1 MKSIAVLLLCKR
13 LSLFIALD
21 LLSNDSEKKVYVI
34 ILYILSNYIKRKRE
48 RKRANDR
55 NVFGLILILEVFLCS
70 KLFPSKKVK

>member
-13 LSLFIALD
+13 LYLFIALD

-34 ILYILSNYIKRKRE
+34 ILYILSNYIKQKRE

-55 NVFGLILILEVFLCS
+55 KVFGLILILEAFLCS